1 LSTTRPVLVVTAGSV
16 LQIVLQLAFQTFIAR
31 QFGLSDDAAA
41 YEAAIP
47 LPVVLAAIL
56 GLPLAS
62 VIIPVVSQTQ
72 KSDGD
77 DSAWAAASRVGAIT
91 LAATVAFAALLF
103 FAAAP
108 LIRFLYGSFPKAPGL
123 LRILAWLVP
132 LNVMTALLQAL
143 HNWQGRF
150 AISAIAGVIGPGVTL
165 GMILYRGAALTIE
178 DVAMAAVAGAVAN
191 VAIQAP
197 SLLPR
202 FRWTPDVGAT
212 RRALILFVPLLLGG
226 IYLRVD
232 PLVDRAIAK
241 RFFNENA
248 VVACLGYSSRTI
260 NAVLAVAVG
269 GLSVVTF
276 PRMARAAA
284 LGVRELGH
292 EFSGAL
298 RGLITILVP
307 LIVAWAVFAPEILR
321 DLYER
326 GKFVPEDTARVAL
339 FVRCALGVVIGG
351 SLGEI
356 ASRAFYASHD
366 MRTPTLL
373 GVGCFTIAIVLKLL
387 LSWSFGPAGVLAAAS
402 IAWCLC
408 AAAQLLI
415 LKRRFGAELLD
426 GAGSRL
432 IVTLVGAAAA
442 CLAGGA
448 VTRLDVKLP
457 GVWGGLAGLL
467 VYIAAMAL
475 LIRRRDETS
484 EELLP
489 PTPPIAEESPPPVD
503 IRSA

>member
-1 LSTTRPVLVVTAGSV
+1 
-16 LQIVLQLAFQTFIAR
+16 
-31 QFGLSDDAAA
+31 
-41 YEAAIP
+41 
-47 LPVVLAAIL
+47 
-56 GLPLAS
+56 
-62 VIIPVVSQTQ
+62 
-72 KSDGD
+72 
-77 DSAWAAASRVGAIT
+77 
-91 LAATVAFAALLF
+91 
-103 FAAAP
+103 
-108 LIRFLYGSFPKAPGL
+108 
-123 LRILAWLVP
+123 
-132 LNVMTALLQAL
+132 L

-178 DVAMAAVAGAVAN
+178 DVAIAAVAGAVAN

-356 ASRAFYASHD
+356 TSRAFYASHD

-373 GVGCFTIAIVLKLL
+373 GVACFTLAIVLKLL
-387 LSWSFGPAGVLAAAS
+387 LSWSFGPAGVLVAAS

-415 LKRRFGAELLD
+415 LKRRFGAELFD
-426 GAGSRL
+426 GAGGRL
-432 IVTLVGAAAA
+432 IVTLIGAAAA
-442 CLAGGA
+442 CLAGAA
-448 VTRLDVKLP
+448 VTRLDVKLK

-475 LIRRRDETS
+475 LVRRRDETS

-489 PTPPIAEESPPPVD
+489 PTPPIAEESPPPIDV
-503 IRSA
+503 RSV